1 MSKCQ
6 ARKYLAGGRC
16 GGSSVCASVQKED
29 TQQVSASFQQ
39 LLAQREA
46 MDAKMWATPTVP
58 LAEPPKAVT
67 TLVTLDVKT
76 TKLSKEEQKQAD
88 INCLLG
94 DDY

>member
-46 MDAKMWATPTVP
+46 MDAKMW
-58 LAEPPKAVT
+58 LPPSVAVESKPQQA
-67 TLVTLDVKT
+67 LVVIQETQQV
-76 TKLSKEEQKQAD
+76 SKIKQKEMD
-88 INCLLG
+88 ISCILG
-94 DDY
+94 NDFE